1 MNAALYIVVVG
12 AVLVRERQAR
22 DLTQAH
28 IAERLGVVQNTVSRM
43 ERGQLSITIERF
55 ACWARVFGLQPRELA
70 ERVDAACVRLQ
81 ALGVAVHLD
90 MEDAPLAHRSYGT
103 TATIAA
109 LLKLEGV
116 PPKEKAP
123 N

>member
-22 DLTQAH
+22 DLTQGH

-55 ACWARVFGLQPRELA
+55 ARWARALGLQPRELA

-81 ALGVAVHLD
+81 ALGVVIHWDSQNVLYG
-90 MEDAPLAHRSYGT
+90 PRYGT
-103 TATIAA
+103 AATVAA
-109 LLKLEGV
+109 VLGLE
-116 PPKEKAP
+116 AS
-123 N
+123 